1 MPWLTRVGC
10 RGDRVSSERF
20 QQQIHRLPCVCLG
33 VAVLVYGCLLAGCT
47 SSHPSTANP
56 TAAWFTMPWNN
67 TDVAFPERL
76 EQGYTIVLPGIWGS
90 APLDHGIV
98 KGLVDANVPS
108 TVELYD
114 WTEGPML
121 LVYNLRALAHN
132 RIEASKIAG
141 KIVAY
146 QGRYPGRP
154 VTLIGYSGGAAV
166 AVLALESLPP
176 GRKVTNAVLL
186 APTLA
191 PDYDLRMALNHAE
204 RGIHSFHSPADA
216 PLLMVLTTAVGTMEG
231 RHTVA
236 AGAVGFS
243 VPRGVAD
250 NQREA
255 YTAQVSQ
262 QAYSLE
268 MLAAGHPGGHFG
280 WTSPAFVAKWIA
292 PMVSAS
298 AAPVQ
303 TAARSEAGLVR

>member
-1 MPWLTRVGC
+1 MGASKATAGAWRTLDHGW
-10 RGDRVSSERF
+10 GD
-20 QQQIHRLPCVCLG
+20 G
-33 VAVLVYGCLLAGCT
+33 VQESWFPLALWCACLLAGCT
-47 SSHPSTANP
+47 ASHSSTAP
-56 TAAWFTMPWNN
+56 SAIGWFTLPWNN
-67 TDVAFPERL
+67 SDVVFPERL

-98 KGLVDANVPS
+98 KGLVDADVPA

-114 WTEGPML
+114 WTEGPLL

-132 RIEASKIAG
+132 RIEATKIAG

-146 QGRYPGRP
+146 QERYPGRP

-191 PDYDLRMALNHAE
+191 PDYDLRTALNHTE

-216 PLLMVLTTAVGTMEG
+216 PLLMAPTPAGGTMDG
-231 RHTVA
+231 RHTGA

-243 VPRGVAD
+243 VPAGVAA
-250 NQREA
+250 NQRDA
-255 YTAQVSQ
+255 YTARVSQ

-280 WTSPAFVAKWIA
+280 WTSPAFVAQWIA
-292 PMVSAS
+292 PLLHTPV
-298 AAPVQ
+298 AAE
-303 TAARSEAGLVR
+303 TEIAARRDTPLVR